1 MVVKLDCI
9 YDLAAIDF
17 SQQPEVG
24 EKAIALS
31 QLFKKGFS
39 VLPGI
44 VVSAQG
50 LISLLGGEDQFSALS
65 SFHLNFRDYKLL
77 QKISE
82 DLTKQVANAT
92 LDQQWCEEIWQQ
104 VSVWKT
110 PHLILRPSP
119 IFSHDQLSI
128 SGLWESQFCACEKQ
142 DIITG
147 LKQVW
152 QSLFCAQSLFYCQQ
166 QGIAWEEFGLAI
178 IIQPA
183 YSAIASGTFQAKP
196 ETWEI
201 EAVKGLGQSLVRG
214 EVLPEHYTINPKTH
228 SVKSHQLGNQ
238 TRLYNLDSQLN
249 VNFLKETE
257 TNILTSEKLL
267 HLISLGANLKNTTQ
281 QNFSYEWILIKNQSN
296 QEQDHNFKLYLT
308 QFTVESSLDK
318 PMTVSKSS
326 TSLVILTGIGAAKG
340 KATGDVYLLG
350 KDDSNSFPKGGILV
364 ADKITTDSLALI
376 KSAGGLITEVGGM
389 TSHGAILARELN
401 IPAVVGA
408 KGAIQTLQGK
418 EKVMVDGDRG
428 EVLYPSQEE
437 TQTAEPPLFAEQKN
451 SLLATPLMVNI
462 SQNHRATEVANLPVD
477 GVGLLRSELMLLPL
491 LQERSLSSWLSPPHR
506 DDFIHKLA
514 ELIGKFAHAFF
525 PRPVF
530 YRSTDWLTVQEGENS
545 VFGERG
551 TYSYVKNSDF
561 FSAQMFAL
569 RHLKHQGYSNIN
581 LILPFVR
588 DVEEVK
594 FCKTLLNEIN
604 LDCEVWIMAEV
615 PSVVYLLE
623 DYIEAGIQGIAI
635 GTNDLTQ
642 LLFGVDREQG
652 EFRQQFNECH
662 PAMLRLL
669 KSLIQTARNGGIRC
683 SICGQGVSLYPEL
696 IDHLVSWGISSISV
710 EEAAVGKVHDLIAR
724 SEKRILLDAAR
735 KQINND
741 DPYSP

>member
-1 MVVKLDCI
+1 MIVKLNGI
-9 YDLAAIDF
+9 YDLAAIDI
-17 SQQPEVG
+17 SQEPEVG

-31 QLFKKGFS
+31 QLFKEGFPI
-39 VLPGI
+39 LPGI
-44 VVSAQG
+44 VLSRQG

-77 QKISE
+77 QQISE

-92 LDQQWCEEIWQQ
+92 FDQQWCEEIWQQ
-104 VSVWKT
+104 VSLWKT

-119 IFSHDQLSI
+119 IFSDHSP
-128 SGLWESQFCACEKQ
+128 SGLWESQFCTCEK
-142 DIITG
+142 DNIIIA

-152 QSLFCAQSLFYCQQ
+152 QSLFRAQSLFYCQQ
-166 QGIAWEEFGLAI
+166 KEIPWEEFGLAI

-183 YSAIASGTFQAKP
+183 YSAIASGTFHAKP
-196 ETWEI
+196 KTWEI

-214 EVLPEHYTINPKTH
+214 EVLPERYTINPKTH
-228 SVKSHQLGNQ
+228 SVKSHKLGNQ
-238 TRLYNLDSQLN
+238 TRLYNLDSQLQ
-249 VNFLKETE
+249 VKFLHEAEK
-257 TNILTSEKLL
+257 NILTSEQLL
-267 HLISLGANLKNTTQ
+267 HLISLGANLKTTTQ
-281 QNFSYEWILIKNQSN
+281 QNFSYEWILIRHLSN
-296 QEQDHNFKLYLT
+296 QEQENDFKLYLT
-308 QFTVESSLDK
+308 QFTVESSLSK

-326 TSLVILTGIGAAKG
+326 TSRVILTGIGAAKG
-340 KATGDVYLLG
+340 KATGNVYLLG
-350 KDDSNSFPKGGILV
+350 KDNPNSFPKGGILV
-364 ADKITTDSLALI
+364 ADKITTESLALI
-376 KSAGGLITEVGGM
+376 KSAGGLITEAGGM

-408 KGAIQTLQGK
+408 KGASQALQGQ
-418 EKVMVDGDRG
+418 ETVMVDGDKG
-428 EVLYPSQEE
+428 EVSYPSQEE
-437 TQTAEPPLFAEQKN
+437 TPTPEPPLFAEKKN
-451 SLLATPLMVNI
+451 SVLATPLMVNV
-462 SQNHRATEVANLPVD
+462 SQNHRATEIANLPVD

-491 LQERSLSSWLSPPHR
+491 LQERSLSSWLSPSHR
-506 DDFIHKLA
+506 NEFIQKLA

-530 YRSTDWLTVQEGENS
+530 YRSTDWLTVQEGNNS
-545 VFGERG
+545 VFSDRG

-588 DVEEVK
+588 EVEEVK

-615 PSVVYLLE
+615 PSVIYLLE
-623 DYIEAGIQGIAI
+623 DYIKAGIQGIAI

-662 PAMLRLL
+662 PAMLKLL

-696 IDHLVSWGISSISV
+696 IDQLVSWGISSISV
-710 EEAAVGKVHDLIAR
+710 EEAALEKVYDLIAR
-724 SEKRILLDAAR
+724 SEKRIFLDAAR
-735 KQINND
+735 KQINLDTPN
-741 DPYSP
+741 SP

>member
-1 MVVKLDCI
+1 MVVQVNSI
-9 YDLAAIDF
+9 YDLAAIDI
-17 SQQPEVG
+17 SQQSEVG

-31 QLFKKGFS
+31 QLLQKGFP

-44 VVSAQG
+44 VVSPQ
-50 LISLLGGEDQFSALS
+50 LFVSLFWEENRFLGVSP
-65 SFHLNFRDYKLL
+65 FHLNFSDYQLL

-82 DLTKQVANAT
+82 DLTKKVANVT
-92 LDQQWCEEIWQQ
+92 LDPKWCEEIWQQ

-119 IFSHDQLSI
+119 IFSDHQA
-128 SGLWESQFCACEKQ
+128 SGLWESQFCSCNQE

-152 QSLFCAQSLFYCQQ
+152 QSLFRAQSLFYCQQ
-166 QGIAWEEFGLAI
+166 KGIKWEELGLAI

-183 YSAIASGTFQAKP
+183 YSAIASGTFQAQPK
-196 ETWEI
+196 TWEI

-214 EVLPEHYTINPKTH
+214 EVLPECYTINPKTH
-228 SVKSHQLGNQ
+228 AVKNHQLGNQ
-238 TRLYNLDSQLN
+238 TRLYDLDSQLQ
-249 VNFLKETE
+249 VKFLQEAEKK
-257 TNILTSEKLL
+257 ILTSEQLL
-267 HLISLGANLKNTTQ
+267 HLISLGANLKTTTQ
-281 QNFSYEWILIKNQSN
+281 QKFSYEWILIRHRSK
-296 QEQDHNFKLYLT
+296 QEQENDFKLYLT
-308 QFTVESSLDK
+308 QFTVESSLSK

-326 TSLVILTGIGAAKG
+326 TSPVILKGIGAAKG
-340 KATGDVYLLG
+340 KATGEVYLFG
-350 KDDSNSFPKGGILV
+350 TDDQKSFPKGGILV
-364 ADKITTDSLALI
+364 VDQITTESLALI
-376 KSAGGLITEVGGM
+376 NSAGGLITEAGGM

-418 EKVMVDGDRG
+418 ETVMIDGDKG
-428 EVLYPSQEE
+428 EVSYPSHEE
-437 TQTAEPPLFAEQKN
+437 TPIVEPPLFAEKKN
-451 SLLATPLMVNI
+451 SVLGTQLMVNV
-462 SQNHRATEVANLPVD
+462 SQNHRATELANLPVD

-491 LQERSLSSWLSPPHR
+491 LQERSLSSWLSPSHR

-514 ELIGKFAHAFF
+514 ELIGQFAHAFF

-545 VFGERG
+545 VFGDRG

-569 RHLKHQGYSNIN
+569 RHLKHQGDCNIN

-588 DVEEVK
+588 EVEEVK
-594 FCKTLLNEIN
+594 FCKTLLNQMN

-623 DYIEAGIQGIAI
+623 AYIKAGIQGIAI

-662 PAMLRLL
+662 PAMLKLL
-669 KSLIQTARNGGIRC
+669 KNLIQTARNGGIGC
-683 SICGQGVSLYPEL
+683 SICGQGVSLYSEL
-696 IDHLVSWGISSISV
+696 IDHLVRWGISSISV
-710 EEAAVGKVHDLIAR
+710 EESAVEKVYDLIAR

-735 KQINND
+735 KQINFDHPTN
-741 DPYSP
+741 SP